1 MDNPQSVHSFKKK
14 PNVNL
19 EELITKK
26 EYIDLGGISVE
37 NKSL

>member
-1 MDNPQSVHSFKKK
+1 MDNPPVHSFKKK

-19 EELITKK
+19 EELIIK
-26 EYIDLGGISVE
+26 EECVDLCGISVE